1 MGFKPPR
8 AEILAFKW
16 FSLNNLRSTTGMPFP
31 ASLFHRSMTHHCY
44 SIALARGCQLI
55 SQAQPPLR
63 HFSKSL
69 GQIQNL
75 EPDHLMS
82 GLKSKTTP
90 GDTLPARPY
99 SYRRLNPKDGS
110 RWVIA
115 DDANL
120 DFAAN
125 DTEQEVIRNRR
136 KFALRISRSR
146 IEKDSGL
153 SAALVMK

>member
-1 MGFKPPR
+1 MPTFKLLFLR
-8 AEILAFKW
+8 
-16 FSLNNLRSTTGMPFP
+16 NL
-31 ASLFHRSMTHHCY
+31 C
-44 SIALARGCQLI
+44 
-55 SQAQPPLR
+55 
-63 HFSKSL
+63 SKKH

-75 EPDHLMS
+75 DPHRLIS
-82 GLKSKTTP
+82 ALKSKTTP

-110 RWVIA
+110 RWVMA
-115 DDANL
+115 DDENW

-136 KFALRISRSR
+136 NFALRISRSR
-146 IEKDSGL
+146 IQKDSGL

>member
-1 MGFKPPR
+1 MEIPQGKTMENSGKQNTKSGFKSPR
-8 AEILAFKW
+8 AEMPTFKW
-16 FSLNNLRSTTGMPFP
+16 FFLRY
-31 ASLFHRSMTHHCY
+31 LC
-44 SIALARGCQLI
+44 
-55 SQAQPPLR
+55 
-63 HFSKSL
+63 SKKH
-69 GQIQNL
+69 GQIQIL
-75 EPDHLMS
+75 DPHRLIS
-82 GLKSKTTP
+82 ALKSKTTP

-110 RWVIA
+110 RWVMA

-146 IEKDSGL
+146 IQKDSGL